1 MVPPA
6 ARVVVAAA
14 TEVAEGASSM
24 RFPII
29 VVTGLM
35 VVASAGLTAV
45 SEAAVLPEERIDV
58 MYHYYDGGGITVEG
72 PSVLVRKQFG
82 ESFSVQGKYHV
93 DTISG
98 ASIDVITTASPYR
111 EERTEIAGTVDYLR
125 GDTLLSF
132 GVVRSDENDYKG
144 RSFNIGVSQEV
155 FAAMTTL
162 SMGYV
167 RGSDEIGRTGEPDFL
182 EELDRHSWRLG
193 VTQVVTRNM
202 LAELSFETITDKGFL
217 NNPYRQVRY
226 LDPEPGRGYSFQP
239 EVYPRRRTSNAV
251 ALRTRYH
258 LPYRAAV
265 HAEYRY
271 FSDDWGIDAHAARIG
286 YTHATLPRLIL
297 DIQYRYYTQ
306 GAADFWSDLYPFRS
320 AQNFLARDKEL
331 SRYDSHAVRLGV
343 SYDLLRSRMAFIE
356 RGTVNFV
363 YDWITADYRDFRDLR
378 VSAESPGEEPTY
390 SLSANVFQLYFSF
403 WF

>member
-1 MVPPA
+1 M
-6 ARVVVAAA
+6 ARAVDPVAAA
-14 TEVAEGASSM
+14 GVTEM
-24 RFPII
+24 NR
-29 VVTGLM
+29 
-35 VVASAGLTAV
+35 SATDQHSVPRSLACVLSAAV
-45 SEAAVLPEERIDV
+45 LCAAGHANAAVLPEERMDV
-58 MYHYYDGGGITVEG
+58 LYHYYEGGGITVEG
-72 PSVLVRKQFG
+72 PSVLVRKQLG
-82 ESFSVQGKYHV
+82 ESFSVQAKYHV

-111 EERTEIAGTVDYLR
+111 EERTELAGTLDYLR
-125 GDTLLSF
+125 GDTLLSV
-132 GVVRSDENDYKG
+132 GIVTSDENDYKG

-167 RGSDEIGRTGEPDFL
+167 RGSDEIGRTGEPDFR

-193 VTQVVTRNM
+193 VTQVVSRNM
-202 LAELSFETITDKGFL
+202 LAELAFETITDKGFL

-226 LDPEPGRGYSFQP
+226 LDPESGRGYGFQG
-239 EVYPRRRTSNAV
+239 ELYPRRRTSNAV
-251 ALRTRYH
+251 ALRARYH

-271 FSDDWGIDAHAARIG
+271 FSDDWGIDAHSTRIG
-286 YTHATLPRLIL
+286 YTHATLPRVIL
-297 DIQYRYYTQ
+297 DLQYRYYTQ

-331 SRYDSHAVRLGV
+331 SRYDSHSVRMGV
-343 SYDLLRSRMAFIE
+343 SYELFTARWAMFD
-356 RGTVNFV
+356 RGTVNLT

-378 VSAESPGEEPTY
+378 VNVDVPGDEPTY
-390 SLSANVFQLYFSF
+390 SLSANVFQVFFSF